1 MSDSFS
7 LFPRQASTQAVRT
20 DLNFFLLLGFSC
32 AILLLVLC
40 LVVGFSARYRQ
51 GSTAKRG
58 ELPEPL
64 KREIEIG
71 WTAATLFFALFFFW
85 WASATLLGQLAPP
98 KNALEIHVVAK
109 QWMWKVQQP
118 SGAREINALHAPEG
132 VPVKLVMTSQDV
144 IHSFYV
150 PEFRMKQDVL
160 PGRYTEA
167 WFQARYPGTFHLEC
181 AEYCGTD
188 HARMGGVVVV
198 LSQPDYAK
206 WLARQP
212 ESLGLE
218 REGAALY
225 VSLGCAR
232 CHEGTVAG
240 VSAPR
245 LLGIWGKPVQ
255 VAGGGTRTVDEAW
268 LRAAIMTPD
277 SARVAGWPP
286 EMPGYQGVISED
298 DLVRLIAYL
307 KALGQNREA
316 QS

>member
-1 MSDSFS
+1 MSDTFS
-7 LFPRQASTQAVRT
+7 IFPKQASVQAIRT

-32 AILLLVLC
+32 GISLLVLC
-40 LVVGFSARYRQ
+40 LVVGFAARYRQ

-58 ELPEPL
+58 EMAERR
-64 KREIEIG
+64 KKEIEIG
-71 WTAATLFFALFFFW
+71 WTSATFFFALFFFW
-85 WASATLLGQLAPP
+85 WASATLLRQLPP
-98 KNALEIHVVAK
+98 PNNALEIHVVAK
-109 QWMWKVQQP
+109 QWMWKVQHP
-118 SGAREINALHAPEG
+118 TGAREINTLHAPEG

-160 PGRYTEA
+160 PGRYTQT
-167 WFQARYPGTFHLEC
+167 WFQARYPGVFHLEC

-188 HARMGGVVVV
+188 HARMGGTIVV
-198 LSQPDYAK
+198 LSQADYAK
-206 WLARQP
+206 WAAAQP
-212 ESLGLE
+212 ESIGLA

-225 VSLGCAR
+225 VSLGCSR
-232 CHEGTVAG
+232 CHEGTSA
-240 VSAPR
+240 VSAPSLR
-245 LLGIWGKPVQ
+245 GIWGKPVL
-255 VAGGGTRTVDEAW
+255 VASGGTRMVDETW
-268 LRAAIMTPD
+268 LREAIMTPD
-277 SARVAGWPP
+277 AARVAGFPP